1 MFLFSTIG
9 TLSFF
14 FKCKSTSMN
23 HSPSVAVLSFLQLMS
38 NHSAH
43 NSLWFIHERDCFIR
57 VSKHEE
63 TDERTRQ
70 RAECFYC
77 IRVFRNPDET
87 RSPSLW
93 NGFSKGS
100 NSLALNTKAKQRSCL
115 YLVFPFFCFLT
126 LLKHEQICWS
136 VWWKMFL
143 WFLLV
148 QLFYERQS
156 HFALPSSVTILN
168 SGRSYAGTSLASFDH
183 QKKPK
188 RSFFARTFEVQKY
201 STKRGGST
209 VQREVGCWG
218 FQKLKLFLSS
228 IYLVIYRW
236 PLSYKTPFSIS
247 L

>member
-1 MFLFSTIG
+1 M
-9 TLSFF
+9 
-14 FKCKSTSMN
+14 K
-23 HSPSVAVLSFLQLMS
+23 
-38 NHSAH
+38 
-43 NSLWFIHERDCFIR
+43 E
-57 VSKHEE
+57 
-63 TDERTRQ
+63 
-70 RAECFYC
+70 AECFYC
-77 IRVFRNPDET
+77 IRVFRNPDGT

-168 SGRSYAGTSLASFDH
+168 SGRSYAGTSLAGFDH

-201 STKRGGST
+201 STKRSGLLMFSEIGKLHVKKVIHST
-209 VQREVGCWG
+209 PAEKRVQSVKRLEKKVRG
-218 FQKLKLFLSS
+218 
-228 IYLVIYRW
+228 
-236 PLSYKTPFSIS
+236 PA
-247 L
+247 